1 MRIAPATTEATMRP
15 AISALDRDDNVVV
28 LLDVG
33 PEAVEEVALDVRT
46 LMVVLALAL
55 VAVDPEELVDT
66 AELVVTEDVDDDSV
80 SRMQRYGLR
89 T

>member
-1 MRIAPATTEATMRP
+1 MIP

-66 AELVVTEDVDDDSV
+66 AELVVIEDVDDDSV